1 MDLTTKAYFYQ
12 DYWAG
17 LSFRTGSAL
26 ILMGGV
32 KVDKFYFGYAFDFT
46 FSSIMTHS
54 YGTHEIMIAMKLG
67 DSARRFRWLQRF

>member
-1 MDLTTKAYFYQ
+1 
-12 DYWAG
+12 
-17 LSFRTGSAL
+17 
-26 ILMGGV
+26 MGGV

-46 FSSIMTHS
+46 FSSIMAHS